1 MAAHKKEGLRVGGG
15 HSSPEMCIQPP
26 QSGGGQVKVA
36 NPPVLL
42 EAQISSRVSIHMSWE
57 EFAVS

>member
-1 MAAHKKEGLRVGGG
+1 MGGG

>member
-1 MAAHKKEGLRVGGG
+1 MAAHKKEGLRVGRGV
-15 HSSPEMCIQPP
+15 CIQPP

-42 EAQISSRVSIHMSWE
+42 EAQISSKVSIHISWE